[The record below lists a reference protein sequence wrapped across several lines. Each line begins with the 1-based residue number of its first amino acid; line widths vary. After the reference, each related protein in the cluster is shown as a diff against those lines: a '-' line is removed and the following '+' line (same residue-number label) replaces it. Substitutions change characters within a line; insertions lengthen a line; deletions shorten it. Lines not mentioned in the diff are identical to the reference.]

1 MYFQSIGVPLKG
13 SAYYNKFQEAVNEMY
28 SAKKV
33 VLKFQAKFFKNT
45 CDLKPASSLQL
56 F

>member
-33 VLKFQAKFFKNT
+33 VLEISSKIFQKHLWFKTNI
-45 CDLKPASSLQL
+45 
-56 F
+56 